1 MKKSNF
7 YVVMLFT
14 LLTIMATMVSCTDA
28 EKSKLGGY
36 GDTFTV
42 KVLGPDTVITY
53 HSTGKVISEEHSDGY
68 YFTNAAN
75 GKLVE
80 VSGNIIIEEE

>member
-7 YVVMLFT
+7 YVVLLFT
-14 LLTIMATMVSCTDA
+14 VLTIMATMVSCTDA

-42 KVLGPDTVITY
+42 KVLGPDTIITY
-53 HSTGKVISEEHSDGY
+53 HSTGKVISEQNSDGY
-68 YFTNAAN
+68 WKVYWMDR
-75 GKLVE
+75 
-80 VSGNIIIEEE
+80 SRRNIAEREILQ

>member
-1 MKKSNF
+1 MRKSNF
-7 YVVMLFT
+7 YVVMLFA

-53 HSTGKVISEEHSDGY
+53 HSTGKVISEEKSDGY

-80 VSGNIIIEEE
+80 VSGNIIIEQE

>member
-1 MKKSNF
+1 MRKSNF
-7 YVVMLFT
+7 YVVMLFA

-53 HSTGKVISEEHSDGY
+53 HSTGKVISEEKSDGY

>member
-53 HSTGKVISEEHSDGY
+53 HSTGKFISEEHSDGY
-68 YFTNAAN
+68 YFTNAAT

-80 VSGNIIIEEE
+80 VSGNVIIEQE

>member
-68 YFTNAAN
+68 YFTNAAT

-80 VSGNIIIEEE
+80 VSGNVIIEQE